1 MADKKDEYIAHY
13 GTPRHSGRY
22 PWGSGK
28 KYQRS
33 RNFMSQ
39 YTELRKSGM
48 GDAEIVKYLGMKNTS
63 ELRARKAMA
72 NEETQQANRAFAQKL
87 KEKGMSN
94 VAIAERMKC
103 TEGTVRNYLRDNA
116 NEKSKKDSIVNVAKT
131 LGDQVREKG
140 FLDVGKSN
148 NLYLGITQTKFQ
160 DALVLL
166 QDQGYKVIYPR
177 LQQMTTKH
185 LTNNKVLIPPGKSKQ
200 EAYEEIRNDP
210 SVISSLDEIHFT
222 ENGHGPAQII
232 HDPVSFDKSR
242 MMIRYKE
249 EGGEDRDGTIELRRG
264 VKDLDMGNNAYTQVR
279 ILTDDGKLFMKGM
292 AVYNDNMPDGVDV
305 IFNSNKPKG
314 TPLEKVLKEAKPDK
328 HNPFGTEIKLQ
339 NDWTDENGKQHKGV
353 LNILREEGDVDT
365 WNKAVPSQF
374 LGKQNLQMAK
384 KQLQLAAD
392 RSDTEY
398 EKIASLTNPTL
409 KKKLLDDFADEC
421 DSAAVCLQAAAFP
434 RQATKNILPVPSLKD
449 NEVYAP
455 GYENGEEV
463 ILVRFPHQG
472 RFEIPVLKVNNN
484 NKEAKKTI
492 TPTAIDAVGI
502 NKHVA
507 DRLSGADFD
516 GDTVLIIPTKGQTF
530 KTEKALTQLDGFDPK
545 ERYARPAGTKSAW
558 AKGSPTE
565 GRQMGMI
572 SNLITD
578 MTLMDAPVEDIVR
591 ATKHALTIIDVAK
604 HNLDYKESERENGI
618 QALKDK
624 YQGGGGVATLLSRA
638 KNPVMVPAI
647 DYNKPVVD
655 PKTGVKSYRLMK
667 DSERLWTDRE
677 TGEVH
682 ERMIQIPRMQQVIE
696 TTGNPRDLS
705 SGLPMENVYADYAK
719 HMIDLGRKAR
729 IVSASTKDIEYDAA
743 AAKTYA
749 TEVAHL
755 KEELKNFEKNQP
767 LERHAQRF
775 ANNQFQLVKQQNPD
789 MTKKEEGKI
798 RNQLLKEARART
810 GAKRYEI
817 EINDREWE
825 AIQSGA
831 INKTTLKKLLQSVDN
846 DKIIERA
853 LPKESKKLSASVIT
867 RARRMVQ
874 NDYTWAEIA
883 KALGVSQSALIEQVG
898 KKGDVSK

>member
-1 MADKKDEYIAHY
+1 MADKKEEYIAHY

-39 YTELRKSGM
+39 YTELRKKGM
-48 GDAEIVKYLGMKNTS
+48 SDAQIATYLGMRNTS

-72 NEETQQANRAFAQKL
+72 NEETQYANRQFAQKL

-94 VAIAERMKC
+94 VAIAQRMKC
-103 TEGTVRNYLRDNA
+103 TEGTVRNYLKDNA
-116 NEKSKKDSIVNVAKT
+116 NEKSKKDSIVNVAKI
-131 LGDQVREKG
+131 LGDQVRDKG
-140 FLDVGKSN
+140 FLDIGDSN
-148 NLYLGITQTKFQ
+148 NLYLGITQTKFK

-185 LTNNKVLIPPGKSKQ
+185 ATTNKVLIPPGKNKQ
-200 EAYEEIRNDP
+200 EAYSEIREDP
-210 SVISSLDEIHFT
+210 TVISSLNEIHFN
-222 ENGHGPAQII
+222 ENGHGTANVI
-232 HDPVSFDKSR
+232 HDPVSFDTKR
-242 MMIRYKE
+242 LMVRYKE
-249 EGGEDRDGTIELRRG
+249 EGGSDRDGTIELRRG

-279 ILTDDGKLFMKGM
+279 ILTDNGKLYMKGM

-314 TPLEKVLKEAKPDK
+314 SPLEKVLKEAKPDK

-339 NDWTDENGKQHKGV
+339 NDWTDENGKVHQGA
-353 LNILREEGDVDT
+353 LNILREEGDVDK
-365 WNKAVPSQF
+365 WNKAIPSQF
-374 LGKQNLQMAK
+374 LGKQSLQMAK

-392 RSDTEY
+392 QSDTEF
-398 EKIASLTNPTL
+398 EKINSLTNPTL

-421 DSAAVCLQAAAFP
+421 DSAAVCLQAASFP

-455 GYENGEEV
+455 GYDNGEEV

-472 RFEIPVLKVNNN
+472 RFEIPKLTVNNN
-484 NKEAKKTI
+484 NREAKKTI

-502 NKHVA
+502 NKKVA
-507 DRLSGADFD
+507 DQLSGADFD
-516 GDTVLIIPTKGQTF
+516 GDTVLIIPTKGQSF
-530 KTEKALTQLDGFDPK
+530 RVEKALTQLDGFDPK

-558 AKGSPTE
+558 AKGSRTE
-565 GRQMGMI
+565 GIEMGKI

-591 ATKHALTIIDVAK
+591 ATKHALTIIDVGK

-638 KNPVMVPAI
+638 KNPVHVPAR
-647 DYNKPVVD
+647 DYNRPIVD
-655 PKTGVKSYRLMK
+655 EDTGAKTYALLK
-667 DSERLWTDRE
+667 DSERLWTDRQ
-677 TGEVH
+677 TGKTK
-682 ERMIQIPRMQQVIE
+682 ERTDSIARMQRIAE
-696 TTGNPRDLS
+696 TTGNPYELS
-705 SGLPMENVYADYAK
+705 SGLPMENAYAAYAK

-729 IVSASTKDIEYDAA
+729 KVSAATKDIEYNPT
-743 AAKTYA
+743 AAKLYE
-749 TEVAHL
+749 TEVNHL
-755 KEELKNFEKNQP
+755 KEELQTFEKNRP
-767 LERHAQRF
+767 LERNAQRI
-775 ANNQFQLVKQQNPD
+775 ALNQFQLAKQKNPD
-789 MTKKEEGKI
+789 MTAKEEGKV
-798 RNQLLKEARART
+798 RAQLLREARVKT
-810 GAKRYEI
+810 GAARYRI

-853 LPKESKKLSASVIT
+853 LPRESKKLSATVIT
-867 RARRMVQ
+867 RARRMIQ

-898 KKGDVSK
+898 KKGEVNK